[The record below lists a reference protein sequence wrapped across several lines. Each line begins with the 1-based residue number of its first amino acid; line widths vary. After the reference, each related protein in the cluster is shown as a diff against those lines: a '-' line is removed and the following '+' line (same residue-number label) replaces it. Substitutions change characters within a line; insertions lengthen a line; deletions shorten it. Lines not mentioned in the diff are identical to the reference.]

1 MLLTDYLDQILEW
14 HTRHNSPVARLIQP
28 GLGEGEILSKISHL
42 PFQLPREFVGLYRWR
57 NGVPLGATA
66 SGDTSLFEYHHFL
79 PLDEAIKTFQT
90 CYPIMKMFY
99 EITDWVPTFL
109 DPAGDGYGILRASGQ
124 EESAPIVFLF
134 KGEGVRIV
142 FDSLTQ
148 MMKTMVA
155 CFEEG
160 IFSWKKGELQ
170 TDFDRFGQV
179 AYRLNPD
186 NNFWRDYAG

>member
-1 MLLTDYLDQILEW
+1 MPLTDYLDQILEW

-28 GLGEGEILSKISHL
+28 GLGEDEILSKISHL

-57 NGVPLGATA
+57 NGVPLGT
-66 SGDTSLFEYHHFL
+66 SSSDTSLFVYHRFL
-79 PLDEAIKTFQT
+79 PLDEAIEAFQT

-99 EITDWVPTFL
+99 EITDFVPTFL
-109 DPAGDGYGILRASGQ
+109 DPAGDGYGILRASGK

-134 KGEGVRIV
+134 EGQGIRIV

-160 IFSWKKGELQ
+160 VFSWGKDELQ
-170 TDFDRFGQV
+170 TDFDRLGQV
-179 AYRLNPD
+179 ARRLNPSND
-186 NNFWRDYAG
+186 FWKDYVG